1 MPKKRQSNP
10 METKVEMYWSVVTGK
25 PCALPLA
32 GSNISAG
39 FPSPADDYM
48 EKTMDLNEHL
58 VRHPSATFFVR
69 VSGDS
74 MKDAGIHHGDL
85 LVVDRSIEPV
95 EGKVVIAVMNGELVV
110 KRLIRRNG
118 ILFLAAENA
127 NYPPIEVR
135 DELDFL
141 IWGVVTHVIHEP

>member
-1 MPKKRQSNP
+1 MRKTHAPKLH
-10 METKVEMYWSVVTGK
+10 VEEVWHAQTGK
-25 PCALPLA
+25 PCPLPMA

-48 EKTMDLNEHL
+48 ERTMDLNEHL

-74 MKDAGIHHGDL
+74 MLDAGIHHGDL
-85 LVVDRSIEPV
+85 LVVDRSVEPV

-110 KRLIRRNG
+110 KRLSKRNG
-118 ILFLAAENA
+118 KMYLVAENTG
-127 NYPPIEVR
+127 YPAIEVHG
-135 DELDFL
+135 ELDFL